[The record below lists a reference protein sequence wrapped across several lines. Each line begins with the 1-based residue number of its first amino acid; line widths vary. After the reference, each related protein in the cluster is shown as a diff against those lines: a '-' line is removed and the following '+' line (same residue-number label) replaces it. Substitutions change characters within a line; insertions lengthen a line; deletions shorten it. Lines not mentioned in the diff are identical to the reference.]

1 MEATWIGLLVAAFIV
16 GAVAGCAGLSSAGGI
31 AKQAPR
37 RDMLVSTAWLWQRL
51 GDRHVVVAHV
61 GKNRTVYD
69 AGHVPGARFVAWMDV
84 AVTRD
89 GLPNQLPPLADLVAL
104 VRRLGIAQDDRV
116 VLYDEEGGLWAAR
129 VYVALDYVGLGDR
142 VALLDGH
149 LKKWVQEQRALSR
162 EQPQGE
168 ASSYVPRPRPEVLVS
183 LTAVRDIVWA
193 RTQVAGSP
201 AAILDARPAP
211 QYLGADPGE
220 GIKRP
225 GHIPGAVNVFW
236 QRHLLSTDSPVLR
249 SESELRALY
258 AEAGVRPDDVVVA
271 YCRTGVQ
278 ASHTCFVLKY
288 LGYDVRLYDGSYS
301 EWSAAP
307 DTPIAS
313 GASP

>member
-142 VALLDGH
+142 VALL
-149 LKKWVQEQRALSR
+149 
-162 EQPQGE
+162 
-168 ASSYVPRPRPEVLVS
+168 
-183 LTAVRDIVWA
+183 TAI
-193 RTQVAGSP
+193 
-201 AAILDARPAP
+201 
-211 QYLGADPGE
+211 
-220 GIKRP
+220 
-225 GHIPGAVNVFW
+225 
-236 QRHLLSTDSPVLR
+236 
-249 SESELRALY
+249 
-258 AEAGVRPDDVVVA
+258 
-271 YCRTGVQ
+271 
-278 ASHTCFVLKY
+278 
-288 LGYDVRLYDGSYS
+288 
-301 EWSAAP
+301 
-307 DTPIAS
+307 
-313 GASP
+313 